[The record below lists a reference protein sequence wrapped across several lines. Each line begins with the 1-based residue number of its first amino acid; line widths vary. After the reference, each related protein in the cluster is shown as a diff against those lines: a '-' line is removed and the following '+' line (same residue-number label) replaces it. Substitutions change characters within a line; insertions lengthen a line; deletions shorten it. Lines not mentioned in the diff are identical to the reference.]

1 VVSGNTANVGLYSS
15 GTEVSYWDVQT
26 ASTNPVAIRS
36 YTHPAVS
43 AFNPVSLNTDWQH
56 SKFEMYYTGTNTPV
70 PNTTVNISSG
80 TNACYTWSSY
90 YYNNNSGLEVEW
102 FKIGN
107 YSYIQIY

>member
-1 VVSGNTANVGLYSS
+1 VLF
-15 GTEVSYWDVQT
+15 WDVQT
-26 ASTNPVAIRS
+26 ATTNPVTIKPYNHMS
-36 YTHPAVS
+36 LISSNVI
-43 AFNPVSLNTDWQH
+43 SLNTDWQH

-80 TNACYTWSSY
+80 TNACYAWPSY

-102 FKIGN
+102 FKIGD